1 MQRLGQCGVRA
12 KIGTV
17 WGACKDWDSLG
28 CEQRLGQCGVRAK
41 IGTVWGASK
50 DWDSVGCE
58 QRLGQCGVRA
68 KIGTGKGGGG
78 CLWIGEFC
86 PPVFREIKSG
96 KFDQNV
102 FLLLQN
108 LDNFR
113 TLIRHN
119 LKPLFLIRIKGTVAR
134 ELFLN

>member
-1 MQRLGQCGVRA
+1 MKTIRNFKNMHNETYNFLH
-12 KIGTV
+12 TV
-17 WGACKDWDSLG
+17 HIQQSNSKSTEWSAC
-28 CEQRLGQCGVRAK
+28 
-41 IGTVWGASK
+41 K

-119 LKPLFLIRIKGTVAR
+119 LKPLFLIRIKGTVA
-134 ELFLN
+134 ENCF